1 MTKEHCQTGEAID
14 SLSTLNRPL
23 RSVMVVRYGI
33 PDDRAGSRQR
43 SLMFLQTLCE
53 LGPTTLLLN
62 SRSGKGPSPDLLP
75 EAASLNVV
83 NSRSRDAAD
92 QRVGKPPHPVLVH
105 INKFMQRFMPNIPY
119 ARDKK
124 GGAFLHRVIAEQ
136 KPDIVLFRYVD
147 EMLRC
152 AYGRADVPLTIVDVD
167 DRPDL
172 RLFSTYRRILGTT
185 ITRWVMMPYVGF
197 SVMRQIKKY
206 LEKADLV
213 YFTKPDDTLALRSPE
228 TRIMRN
234 VPYFDVVPEDER
246 SVPTLLFVGAQDYY
260 PNAQG
265 IAWFIRNCWPSIV
278 DAQPDARL
286 RVVGS
291 GDLQYLSAK
300 YGHVGGIDI
309 VGPVDDLATEYAMA
323 TATISPIFEGAGS
336 QIKII
341 ESCAF
346 ARPAVCSRF
355 SSGGFGPE
363 IDAHLIV
370 ADSKDDFV
378 TACLSLLQDPS
389 GAEALGETLRALQQK
404 HLTRE
409 TFKSRLRIDILAAL
423 SRRNS
428 TTREVAA

>member
-1 MTKEHCQTGEAID
+1 MTEEKGHSREAIG
-14 SLSTLNRPL
+14 SLSTPTRTL

-62 SRSGKGPSPDLLP
+62 SRSGRGPSPDLLP
-75 EAASLNVV
+75 EAASLKVV
-83 NSRSRDAAD
+83 NIRAGDTAEQLAT
-92 QRVGKPPHPVLVH
+92 KPPHRILVAV
-105 INKFMQRFMPNIPY
+105 NKFLQWFVPSFSY
-119 ARDKK
+119 ARDRKS
-124 GGAFLHRVIAEQ
+124 GAFLHRVIADE

-152 AYGRADVPLTIVDVD
+152 NYAPAGAPLTIVDVD

-172 RLFSTYRRILGTT
+172 RLFSTYQRIFGATL
-185 ITRWVMMPYVGF
+185 TRWVMMPYVGF
-197 SVMRQIKKY
+197 SAMREIKKY

-213 YFTKPDDTLALRSPE
+213 YFTKPDDEIPLSGPE
-228 TRIMRN
+228 THIMRN
-234 VPYFDVVPEDER
+234 VPYYDVVPADNR
-246 SVPTLLFVGAQDYY
+246 YAPTLLFVGAQDYY
-260 PNAQG
+260 PNTQG
-265 IAWFIRNCWPSIV
+265 IAWFIKNCWQDITE
-278 DAQPDARL
+278 AQPDARL
-286 RVVGS
+286 RIVGS
-291 GDLQYLSAK
+291 GNLQELTAK
-300 YGHVGGIDI
+300 YGHVRGVEIIGA
-309 VGPVDDLATEYAMA
+309 VDDLAAEYALA

-346 ARPAVCSRF
+346 ARPAVCSRL
-355 SSGGFGPE
+355 SAGGFGPE

-389 GAEALGETLRALQQK
+389 GAKALGETLRALQQK

-409 TFKSRLRIDILAAL
+409 TFKSRLRTDILAAL

-428 TTREVAA
+428 PDREVAA